1 MVAAAWVCSGDGWSH
16 VATGCLLAHPPPTYA
31 SPPTLWTALVYLL
44 LVALA
49 DCVTHGKQQPM
60 EGAPHPLSVQDALER
75 NEIVIGPQGAFRK
88 IVGQHNF

>member
-1 MVAAAWVCSGDGWSH
+1 MVAAAWVCSRDGWSH

-60 EGAPHPLSVQDALER
+60 EGAPHPLSVQNALER
-75 NEIVIGPQGAFRK
+75 NEIVADNIAKLG
-88 IVGQHNF
+88 